1 MKLRDRV
8 MEPVNRKVV
17 QPVRDAVALAWAA
30 LGIAVLA
37 LMVALYSLKGRN
49 A

>member
-17 QPVRDAVALAWAA
+17 QPIQNAVALSWAA

-37 LMVALYSLKGRN
+37 LMIALYSLKGRN